1 MLYELKQKY
10 AAYKDK
16 FYSLEAIFEIA
27 AVREDI
33 RKIEQEISQ
42 NSFWEDN
49 TKAQDIFGKLNRL
62 KNIVEEYESIDV
74 LFEDAQVFIDL
85 LEEEENDSNLSET
98 INSLNELQ
106 SKVESLEIKSVLSEK
121 YDTYSCI
128 FSLNSG
134 AGGTDAQDWVQML
147 FRMYIRWCEKKD
159 YTCEVVDQTYGD
171 EAGIKSVTFVVKGSY
186 AYGYL
191 KNETG
196 VHRLV
201 RQSPFNAN
209 NKRQTS
215 FAAVDVVPRIDKDFS
230 GMQID
235 EKDLRIDTF
244 RASGAGGQHVNKT
257 DSAVR
262 ITHTPTG
269 TVAQSQ
275 SNRSQLSNRETA
287 LTILKSR
294 LILLM
299 EVQHKEKLHEIRGE
313 TRDIA
318 WGNQIR
324 SYVFHPYKLVKDL
337 RTGEE
342 TSSISNVMDGD
353 IDRFIRAN
361 LLRQRG

>member
-1 MLYELKQKY
+1 M
-10 AAYKDK
+10 
-16 FYSLEAIFEIA
+16 EAIFEIA

-33 RKIEQEISQ
+33 RKIEQEISK